1 MSNSRSTTVFRAWEV
16 RAFLSGAQDREEPAS
31 CGELGAHSGT
41 LHYSR
46 VLFDNPVSWSQAAQQ
61 GWLKPCRLFR
71 ALPRRTSQITPLLEN
86 ARRRRVPLSQP
97 TACRPTPIA
106 TTALPFV
113 VRVDVEGVRELQ
125 LMA

>member
-1 MSNSRSTTVFRAWEV
+1 MGGSTLLER
-16 RAFLSGAQDREEPAS
+16 RHGGPGAQDREEPAS

-71 ALPRRTSQITPLLEN
+71 APPRRTSQITLLLEN
-86 ARRRRVPLSQP
+86 TRRQQVLLSRP
-97 TACRPTPIA
+97 TPPRPTPIA
-106 TTALPFV
+106 TTALPI
-113 VRVDVEGVRELQ
+113 RIRMAVDSAMEL
-125 LMA
+125 